1 MLCCECTDLRWSIE
15 ISLWWLKCGNCEGV
29 SLFGMCLCVEIVL
42 GVCGVCLCFCV
53 VLLCVVFY
61 HDDAWF
67 GWCVCVFVFLGCISM
82 SFNLYHPDLFF
93 GEPTPGHC
101 KRQLNATK
109 EEKRRKIKRMK
120 YLTVIAF
127 FTTLTFVKSEFN
139 FTTCPAW
146 FELQDEKVKSF
157 DPSKFWGVRFSIRI
171 ELTLT

>member
-1 MLCCECTDLRWSIE
+1 MMMLGL
-15 ISLWWLKCGNCEGV
+15 GGV
-29 SLFGMCLCVEIVL
+29 
-42 GVCGVCLCFCV
+42 CFCV
-53 VLLCVVFY
+53 FVGMYIYELQLISSRFVLR
-61 HDDAWF
+61 
-67 GWCVCVFVFLGCISM
+67 GTNSR
-82 SFNLYHPDLFF
+82 S
-93 GEPTPGHC
+93 C

-146 FELQDEKVKSF
+146 FELQAEKVKSF

>member
-1 MLCCECTDLRWSIE
+1 M
-15 ISLWWLKCGNCEGV
+15 
-29 SLFGMCLCVEIVL
+29 
-42 GVCGVCLCFCV
+42 
-53 VLLCVVFY
+53 
-61 HDDAWF
+61 
-67 GWCVCVFVFLGCISM
+67 CVFDVFLGCISM